1 MYVWTYELVRICW
14 FESQSLAGHFSLGFD
29 FFRFFV
35 FPTTFGAFRENDK
48 NAFKTQELLAEG
60 PTPPV
65 TAMNL

>member
-1 MYVWTYELVRICW
+1 WPLLTE
-14 FESQSLAGHFSLGFD
+14 FETCQYSE
-29 FFRFFV
+29 
-35 FPTTFGAFRENDK
+35 FPTTFGAFHENDK